1 MGEIFAKL
9 CIVSILVTSDL
20 TFLTN
25 EPERKLSTRL
35 NALLS
40 KSNRFDCLVGYFYL
54 SGFYLIQKSL
64 EPCQKTRI
72 LIGLKTEN
80 QVYQALQ
87 QAKIQPEFE
96 FRSTVETVK
105 DFKGLVLEQI
115 KNADETAEIE
125 DGIEQFVQWC
135 SEGKV
140 EVRAYDKHPI
150 HAKLY
155 IFSFDDNQVD
165 KGRVIT

>member
-1 MGEIFAKL
+1 MK
-9 CIVSILVTSDL
+9 SDL

-25 EPERKLSTRL
+25 ETDRKLSARL

-40 KSNRFDCLVGYFYL
+40 KSQRFDCLVGYFYL

-64 EPCQKTRI
+64 EPCEKVRI
-72 LIGLKTEN
+72 LVGLKTEN
-80 QVYQALQ
+80 EVYKALQ
-87 QAKIQPEFE
+87 QVKIQQAFD
-96 FRSTVETVK
+96 FRSTAETVK
-105 DFKGLVLEQI
+105 DFKHLVLEQLT
-115 KNADETAEIE
+115 NADETAEIE
-125 DGIEQFVQWC
+125 TGIEQFVRWC

-155 IFSFDDNQVD
+155 IFSCN
-165 KGRVIT
+165 